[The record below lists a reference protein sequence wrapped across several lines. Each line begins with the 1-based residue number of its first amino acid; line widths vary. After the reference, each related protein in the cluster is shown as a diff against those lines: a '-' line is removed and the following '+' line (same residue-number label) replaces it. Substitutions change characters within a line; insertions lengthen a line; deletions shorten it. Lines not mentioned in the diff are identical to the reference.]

1 MLIVNYYLL
10 IIKGCDIL
18 YLHLGEE
25 YVVKKK
31 DIIGIFDIDTTS
43 IAKTTREFLSTIQ
56 AKKVIIN
63 TTADL
68 PRSFIVCRAKRETIV
83 FISHISTAT
92 LKKRAR
98 TKIVNYC

>member
-1 MLIVNYYLL
+1 M
-10 IIKGCDIL
+10 

-25 YVVKKK
+25 HIVKKK

-43 IAKTTREFLSTIQ
+43 VAKTTKEFLSTIQ

-63 TTADL
+63 ASLDL

-83 FISHISTAT
+83 YISHISSAT
-92 LKKRAR
+92 LKKRANQR
-98 TKIVNYC
+98 LMQL